1 MNLIR
6 KIVSTG
12 SAYAAFY
19 MKKLMLF
26 TLLSSFLPFLLR
38 SQKMLTIPLPD
49 LEVFADKLR
58 SGDCD
63 LYGLGNWQCEVS
75 VKIDGAYLV
84 LKTKAVFSE
93 DNPDYTVIEGGSSKK
108 IYVEELAKYT
118 FCDLELEQ
126 FSGSV
131 NGKNIGARGYRW
143 YYGNGMIKKA
153 WIVTDTFG
161 CDVGKVGG
169 TIQLHPL
176 RVNVQCT
183 YVATE

>member
-1 MNLIR
+1 
-6 KIVSTG
+6 
-12 SAYAAFY
+12 

-26 TLLSSFLPFLLR
+26 ALLGSVWPASLH

-63 LYGLGNWQCEVS
+63 LYGLGNWQCEIS
-75 VKIDGAYLV
+75 IKIDGAYLV
-84 LKTKAVFSE
+84 LKAKAVFSE
-93 DNPDYTVIEGGSSKK
+93 DNPDYTVIEGSVSKR
-108 IYVEELAKYT
+108 IYVEELAKYA
-118 FCDLELEQ
+118 FCDLEQEH

-131 NGKNIGARGYRW
+131 SGKNIGARGYRW
-143 YYGNGMIKKA
+143 YYGSGMVKKA

-176 RVNVQCT
+176 RVSVQCT
-183 YVATE
+183 YAAAE